1 MIKEIK
7 AYTDGSAS
15 VAGEL
20 KGKGGFG
27 TFFFDLFG
35 QKKAFSIGFDN
46 AKVGEMEVL
55 ALLIAIKQMPKKSEE
70 QIKFTVYSD
79 SEYVVKTFTE
89 NRLEKWKENGW
100 TNTSGEVA
108 NKRLWIKIHDMLRTR
123 KYLKLEMKHIKSHQ
137 VDKEK
142 DPIKKKEL
150 MLNPHVL
157 GNRVA
162 DLLADYKRHVVRLKS
177 THELN
182 L

>member
-1 MIKEIK
+1 MDII

-55 ALLIAIKQMPKKSEE
+55 ALLIAIKQMPKTSVE
-70 QIKFTVYSD
+70 QIKLTVYSD

-89 NRLEKWKENGW
+89 NRLEKWEENGW

-123 KYLKLEMKHIKSHQ
+123 KYLKLELKHIKSHQ

-142 DPIKKKEL
+142 DPVKKKEL
-150 MLNPHVL
+150 MSNPHII
-157 GNRVA
+157 GNLMA
-162 DLLADYKRHVVRLKS
+162 DRLANYKRHSNRL
-177 THELN
+177 LN
-182 L
+182 TQSLKL